1 MKTNKILTYPIAVV
15 ISALMLVVFTLCIV
29 VLLVLLILYTLPLVI
44 FGPKT
49 CISILDNVADSL
61 SAMFKS
67 FEYEIDTDSED
78 N

>member
-15 ISALMLVVFTLCIV
+15 ISALMLVVFTLCII

-44 FGPKT
+44 FGPRT
-49 CISILDNVADSL
+49 CISILDKVANRL
-61 SAMFKS
+61 NAMFKS
-67 FEYEIDTDSED
+67 FKYEIDTNSED